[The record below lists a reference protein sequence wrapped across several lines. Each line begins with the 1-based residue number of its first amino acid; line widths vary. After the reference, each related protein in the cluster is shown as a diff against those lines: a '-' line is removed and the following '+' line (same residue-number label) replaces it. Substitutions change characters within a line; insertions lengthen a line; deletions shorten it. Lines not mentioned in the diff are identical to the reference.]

1 MVHRNFVYIFEKSY
15 WKSVLICGIL
25 FNVCKKIESSNF
37 GITSKLKF
45 AIIITNLRR
54 HIVNQETNDTIIK
67 ELIRAYWLE
76 LEATIN
82 YLAISVDLD
91 GIRAEEIKTSLAADI
106 QTEISHAQ
114 ELAARIKEID
124 GRVPG
129 SFAFK
134 PEQTS
139 LQPPE
144 DSTDLISTIHGVIE
158 AENVAI
164 DQYNKIIRLCDG
176 IDYVTQDLCIK
187 LLADEEKHRREFRG
201 FLKEFEND

>member
-25 FNVCKKIESSNF
+25 FNVCKKTESSNF
-37 GITSKLKF
+37 GVTSKLKF

-176 IDYVTQDLCIK
+176 IDYVTQDLCVK

-201 FLKEFEND
+201 FLKEFEKD

>member
-1 MVHRNFVYIFEKSY
+1 MDQ
-15 WKSVLICGIL
+15 
-25 FNVCKKIESSNF
+25 
-37 GITSKLKF
+37 
-45 AIIITNLRR
+45 A
-54 HIVNQETNDTIIK
+54 TNDAIIK
-67 ELIRAYWLE
+67 ELTRAYWLE
-76 LEATIN
+76 VEATIN

-91 GIRAEEIKTSLAADI
+91 GIRAEEIKKSLATDI
-106 QTEISHAQ
+106 QIEITHAQ

-129 SFAFK
+129 SFDFK
-134 PEQTS
+134 PEQAS

-144 DSTDLISTIHGVIE
+144 DTTDVVAAIHGVIE

-164 DQYNKIIRLCDG
+164 EQYNKIIRLCDG

-201 FLKEFEND
+201 FLKEYEKE

>member
-1 MVHRNFVYIFEKSY
+1 MDQ
-15 WKSVLICGIL
+15 
-25 FNVCKKIESSNF
+25 
-37 GITSKLKF
+37 
-45 AIIITNLRR
+45 A
-54 HIVNQETNDTIIK
+54 TNDAIIK
-67 ELIRAYWLE
+67 ELTRAYWLE
-76 LEATIN
+76 LETTIN
-82 YLAISVDLD
+82 YLAISIDLD
-91 GIRAEEIKTSLAADI
+91 GIRAEEIKKSLATDI
-106 QTEISHAQ
+106 QTEITHAQ

-134 PEQTS
+134 PEQAT

-144 DSTDLISTIHGVIE
+144 DSTDLVSAIHGVIE

-164 DQYNKIIRLCDG
+164 EQYNKIIRLCDG

-201 FLKEFEND
+201 FLMEYEQD

>member
-1 MVHRNFVYIFEKSY
+1 M
-15 WKSVLICGIL
+15 
-25 FNVCKKIESSNF
+25 
-37 GITSKLKF
+37 
-45 AIIITNLRR
+45 
-54 HIVNQETNDTIIK
+54 NQSTNDTIIK

-76 LEATIN
+76 LETTIN

-106 QTEISHAQ
+106 QTEITHAQ

-144 DSTDLISTIHGVIE
+144 DSTDLISAIHGVIE